1 MKYQNLFLFL
11 KEANLLQIVGVA
23 LWVSYRRQK
32 NSTHTQPYCTYLSRV
47 SSADNIYKQFGPR
60 SGPTKLR
67 A

>member
-11 KEANLLQIVGVA
+11 KEVNLLQIVGVA

-32 NSTHTQPYCTYLSRV
+32 KSSHTQPYRTYLSRV